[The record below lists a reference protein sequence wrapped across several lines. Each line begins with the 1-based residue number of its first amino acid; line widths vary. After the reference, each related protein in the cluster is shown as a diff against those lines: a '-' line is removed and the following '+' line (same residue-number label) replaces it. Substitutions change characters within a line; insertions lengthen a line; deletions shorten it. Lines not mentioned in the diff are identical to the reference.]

1 MAEDW
6 DVYFCL
12 IDDHPASAFVDLGI
26 HWDAPQVQ
34 RPWLLRIVVTLREP
48 GQDGL
53 GVPEEVDTLYAI
65 EDELF
70 RCVAEG
76 LTARY
81 VGRTTSQGRR
91 EFCFYAKSAA
101 RLEEQVAVA
110 QRTYPAYSIAAT
122 SQQDPA
128 WDYYFDTLYP
138 SDLDLQGIETRRA
151 IDRLGQQGDDLS
163 QPREVVH
170 LLLFPT
176 AQARAEFLRQVE
188 SEEFR
193 CEEFSPPE
201 DEEQV
206 NRFGLRLI
214 RRDPVT
220 LEYIDGLVVDLFL
233 RAGNCGGEYDGWET
247 SLTV

>member
-34 RPWLLRIVVTLREP
+34 RPWLLRIAVTLREP

-53 GVPEEVDTLYAI
+53 GVPEEVDTLYEV

-76 LTARY
+76 LIARY

-91 EFCFYAKSAA
+91 EFYFYAKSAE
-101 RLEEQVAVA
+101 RLDA
-110 QRTYPAYSIAAT
+110 QIGVVQRKFPAYSIAAT
-122 SQQDPA
+122 SQHDPG
-128 WDYYFDTLYP
+128 WNFYFDTLYP

-151 IDRLGQQGDDLS
+151 IDRLGQQGDDLN

-170 LLLFPT
+170 ILLFPT
-176 AQARAEFLRQVE
+176 ADARTKCVRQVE
-188 SEEFR
+188 SEGFR

-201 DEEQV
+201 DEEDV
-206 NRFGLRLI
+206 NRYGLRLT

-220 LEYIDGLVVDLFL
+220 LEFIDGLVVDLFL
-233 RAGNCGGEYDGWET
+233 RAENCGGEYDGWET
-247 SLTV
+247 SLA